1 MNNELFGGIKIFK
14 SEFFNDNRG
23 SFREIYKKKIL
34 QNKNFIFHCLS
45 ISKKMS

>member
-23 SFREIYKKKIL
+23 SFREVYKKKFYKIKIL
-34 QNKNFIFHCLS
+34 YLTVYQYQ
-45 ISKKMS
+45 KKMS